1 MMFMTKFGKY
11 IHFMSPSAKFR
22 LELIAFSLFI
32 LALMSFANAK
42 SFNKRWVNFKDS
54 TEERNSAEKLNSI
67 QLNRQAVP
75 FVQDFIKKQGRELE
89 QMRNWGKPYFRVY
102 DNILTQYGIP
112 KEMKYLSVIESD
124 LRSGLVSSAGAV
136 GPWQLMD
143 YEAKKFGL
151 RVSNGIDERKDFYK
165 STAVAAK
172 LLKELY
178 NEFGD
183 WLLVIAAYNG
193 GEGRVRQAIQK
204 SGSKDF
210 WNLQYYLKEET
221 RNHVKKFI
229 ATHYFFEGNGG
240 LTTMTAAETKNYLA
254 SIASVDA
261 LSEEDINTTDLT
273 EVYGRYNASVVANN
287 LLIDIDRFNKWN
299 PDFEKKLGEG
309 QKYLMRIPKDRVSI
323 FQARKGD
330 ILLQSIKVLL
340 ESSASLK

>member
-1 MMFMTKFGKY
+1 
-11 IHFMSPSAKFR
+11 
-22 LELIAFSLFI
+22 
-32 LALMSFANAK
+32 MSFANAK

-254 SIASVDA
+254 GIASVDA

-330 ILLQSIKVLL
+330 ILLQSLKVLL